1 MAKVALDGCNFVE
14 STAPGHIQT
23 ERWQKVGNYPGSWDE
38 DGGYIPGDPKYDWV
52 GGYSVAAK
60 INGTVKAT
68 TTNVFANGKKV
79 VRQTDPTTETDTYSL
94 GSNER
99 YASGAHTNA
108 QGTVSQGNSRNVYIN
123 GQLVAL
129 QGSQVRTHA
138 NTTTTVGTSQLASNV
153 FIGG

>member
-14 STAPGHIQT
+14 STAPSHIQT
-23 ERWQKVGNYPGSWDE
+23 ERWQKVGNHPPTINDDGS
-38 DGGYIPGDPKYDWV
+38 ITPGDPIYDWV

-79 VRQTDPTTETDTYSL
+79 AKQTDPTTEKDTYSL

-99 YASGAHTNA
+99 YKSGAHTNA
-108 QGTVSQGNSRNVYIN
+108 QGTVSQGNSRNVYVN
-123 GQLVAL
+123 GQPVAI
-129 QGSQVRTHA
+129 QGSQVKTHA

-153 FIGG
+153 FIGD

>member
-23 ERWQKVGNYPGSWDE
+23 ERYVRDGNYPGSWDE
-38 DGGYIPGDPKYDWV
+38 YGNYYPGAPRYTWK

-79 VRQTDPTTETDTYSL
+79 TKQTDPTTEKDTYSL

-99 YASGAHTNA
+99 YKSGAHSSA

-123 GQLVAL
+123 EQPVAI
-129 QGSQVRTHA
+129 QGSQVKTHA